1 MYSKTKHSKKVTN
14 IVFRNLK
21 ETSKVRMKYF
31 KVKMTVLLCLV
42 LLTGAWVLDAL
53 KYLCSSQTNKQ
64 RDDFIFRG

>member
-14 IVFRNLK
+14 IVFRDLK

-42 LLTGAWVLDAL
+42 LLTGA
-53 KYLCSSQTNKQ
+53 
-64 RDDFIFRG
+64 